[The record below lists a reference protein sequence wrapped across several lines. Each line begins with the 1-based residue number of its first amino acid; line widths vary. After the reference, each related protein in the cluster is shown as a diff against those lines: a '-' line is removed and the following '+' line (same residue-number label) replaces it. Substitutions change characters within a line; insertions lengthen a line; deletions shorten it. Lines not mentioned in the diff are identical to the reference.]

1 MATVYPRRIMG
12 VETEF
17 GVTAYRDGQAVLT
30 PEEVAR
36 YLFRPVVAAHRSS
49 NNFTSNASRLYLDV
63 GAHPEYA
70 TAECDSVTQLLNY
83 DKAGELIY
91 QDLAEQAV
99 DSLAAD
105 RINGEVYL
113 FKNNVDSR
121 GNSYGTHENY
131 LISRELALKSFGK
144 QLMPFLITRQL
155 ICGAGM
161 IKNGR
166 FHISQRADQVWE
178 ALSSAT
184 TRTRP
189 IINTR
194 DEPHGDSHRFRR
206 MHIIVGDS
214 NMSEPTFALKIG
226 STLLVIE
233 MLEAGFD
240 LPDYELADP
249 ISHIRDI
256 AADPTGAT
264 QLRLTSGRTITAL
277 DVQQAIL
284 DAATR
289 WLEQRPDQGTSNT
302 EMARICNL
310 WQRTLEALASQD
322 FSLVDT
328 EIDWVIKRKLLAQF
342 KHKLQADWDHP
353 KLAQIDLAYHD
364 INRKRGLFYLLET
377 KGLAQRWTT
386 DEAIATAAHE
396 PPNTTRAALRGK
408 FLDVV
413 RAAGAD
419 YNVDWVHVKLNR
431 PEPRT
436 VELLDPFATQDAR
449 IDALIEFVGAHT
461 SDVSRTIPVPAT
473 ERKQAEDG

>member
-17 GVTAYRDGQAVLT
+17 GVTAYRNGQAVLT

-49 NNFTSNASRLYLDV
+49 NIFTSNASRLYLDV

-91 QDLAEQAV
+91 QGLAEQAV
-99 DSLAAD
+99 DALAAD
-105 RINGEVYL
+105 RIHGDVYL

-161 IKNGR
+161 IKNGQ
-166 FHISQRADQVWE
+166 FLISQRADQVWE
-178 ALSSAT
+178 AVSSAT

-226 STLLVIE
+226 ATLLVIE

-240 LPDYELADP
+240 LPDYELANP
-249 ISHIRDI
+249 ISHMQDI
-256 AADPTGAT
+256 AADPTGET
-264 QLRLTSGRTITAL
+264 TLRLSNGRTITAL
-277 DVQQAIL
+277 DVQQATL
-284 DAATR
+284 EAATR
-289 WLEQRPDQGTSNT
+289 WLDHRPDQGTPNT

-310 WQRTLEALASQD
+310 WKRTLEAIASQD

-328 EIDWVIKRKLLAQF
+328 EIDWVIKRKLLTQF
-342 KHKLQADWDHP
+342 KRKLGAEWDHP
-353 KLAQIDLAYHD
+353 KLAHIDLAYHD
-364 INRKRGLFYLLET
+364 INRKRGLFYLLES

-386 DEAIATAAHE
+386 NAAVDAAAHE
-396 PPNTTRAALRGK
+396 PPQTTRAVQRGK
-408 FLDVV
+408 FLDAV
-413 RAAGAD
+413 RSAGAD

-431 PEPRT
+431 PQPQT
-436 VELLDPFATQDAR
+436 VQLLDPFATQDPR
-449 IDALIEFVGAHT
+449 VDALIESLTTHASHSVPVL
-461 SDVSRTIPVPAT
+461 SDTDTRQV
-473 ERKQAEDG
+473 EDG